1 MRDDDAAIGLRRVRG
16 VLEQPMEGAVFLE
29 SIPFSETRGYVRN
42 VLANA
47 TNYAA
52 VFENKPQSIR
62 TRLHP
67 VQPRE
72 RASILP

>member
-1 MRDDDAAIGLRRVRG
+1 
-16 VLEQPMEGAVFLE
+16 MEGAVFIE
-29 SIPFSETRGYVRN
+29 SIPFSETRNYVRN

-62 TRLHP
+62 TRLRP